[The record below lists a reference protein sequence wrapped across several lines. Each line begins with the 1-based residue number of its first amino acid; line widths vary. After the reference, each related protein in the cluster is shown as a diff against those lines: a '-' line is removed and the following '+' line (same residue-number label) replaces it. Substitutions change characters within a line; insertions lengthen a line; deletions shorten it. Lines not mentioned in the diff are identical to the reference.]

1 MEAVGNIDSLLK
13 CKVGVGSNPRGGG
26 ITSAPVKK
34 FIMSSRTNPSG
45 VPSIQQKGENRLYI
59 LH

>member
-1 MEAVGNIDSLLK
+1 MQFSIPRAIVDSLLK
-13 CKVGVGSNPRGGG
+13 CKGGGWDQIQGGG

-45 VPSIQQKGENRLYI
+45 VPSIQQKGEK
-59 LH
+59 